1 MMSMLWAA
9 LRVCPCA
16 AAVMLMVMF
25 WWLGSVLNLCLSVSV
40 CWGFCP
46 PMILSPP
53 VSFAMVCTMLR
64 WWAAMTIL
72 CPCSLALWTHSI
84 ACCSLACA
92 VILRSAVSC
101 MSVSLFCA
109 AKCARIRAAVG
120 LVPSLIASCSH
131 WFWYHS
137 CRSFRAWLYS
147 FLCLLSSV
155 ACMVLYVIGGRSGR
169 TSSFSLRM

>member
-1 MMSMLWAA
+1 
-9 LRVCPCA
+9 
-16 AAVMLMVMF
+16 
-25 WWLGSVLNLCLSVSV
+25 
-40 CWGFCP
+40 
-46 PMILSPP
+46 
-53 VSFAMVCTMLR
+53 
-64 WWAAMTIL
+64 
-72 CPCSLALWTHSI
+72 
-84 ACCSLACA
+84 
-92 VILRSAVSC
+92 

-137 CRSFRAWLYS
+137 CRSLRAWLYS

>member
-1 MMSMLWAA
+1 
-9 LRVCPCA
+9 
-16 AAVMLMVMF
+16 
-25 WWLGSVLNLCLSVSV
+25 
-40 CWGFCP
+40 
-46 PMILSPP
+46 
-53 VSFAMVCTMLR
+53 
-64 WWAAMTIL
+64 MTIL
-72 CPCSLALWTHSI
+72 CPCSLAFWTHSI
-84 ACCSLACA
+84 ACCILACA

-101 MSVSLFCA
+101 MRVSLFCA

-137 CRSFRAWLYS
+137 CRSLRAWLYS

-169 TSSFSLRM
+169 TSSFSLRMSSVACIGLDRDWETQKRIQQSPQRPQTSTYH

>member
-1 MMSMLWAA
+1 MSMLWAA

-25 WWLGSVLNLCLSVSV
+25 WWFGSVLNLCLSVSV
-40 CWGFCP
+40 CWGFWP
-46 PMILSPP
+46 PIILSPP

-84 ACCSLACA
+84 ACCILACA

-101 MSVSLFCA
+101 MRVSLFCA

-137 CRSFRAWLYS
+137 CRSLRAWLYS